1 MLSQDTLAAT
11 RLPATSVARRLL
23 QSNLLAGATACLL
36 GVAATYFLAVWTKA
50 GQDFED
56 TARAGAA
63 RHASTSWYADADH
76 WLEHFTSGT
85 FLLAVVVIGVVGL
98 LRRRWAMALCGV
110 ATALAA
116 VLAARFLRDALPVR
130 PALGRVAAAAHGAHQ
145 PNSFPSGHAAAAM
158 GLFFGTLIVVNRRWY
173 PAVVILGLPGAVG
186 AGVATVAADWH
197 RVSDT
202 VGADLLALAAG
213 LAGLAL
219 AARLGLVAPTIRPHG
234 GTQRTVKVVVA
245 GLATIAA
252 AVGVA
257 LYLRYHGAY
266 LTDAEAKYAYWSAQS
281 FALGTGLGAAAVM
294 LGICQSLAAV
304 PRRAKT
310 LK

>member
-63 RHASTSWYADADH
+63 RHAATSWYSDADH

-85 FLLAVVVIGVVGL
+85 FLLAVVVIGAVGL

-116 VLAARFLRDALPVR
+116 TLAARFLRDALPVR
-130 PALGRVAAAAHGAHQ
+130 PALGSVAAAAHGHQ
-145 PNSFPSGHAAAAM
+145 PNTFPSGHAAAAM
-158 GLFFGTLIVVNRRWY
+158 GLFFGTLIVVSRRWY
-173 PAVVILGLPGAVG
+173 PAVTVLGLPGAVG
-186 AGVATVAADWH
+186 AGAATVAADWH
-197 RVSDT
+197 RASDT
-202 VGADLLALAAG
+202 IGADLLALAAG

-219 AARLGLVAPTIRPHG
+219 AARLGLVAPTIRPNG
-234 GTQRTVKVVVA
+234 GTQRAVKVVVA
-245 GLATIAA
+245 GLATVATAI
-252 AVGVA
+252 GVA

-266 LTDAEAKYAYWSAQS
+266 ATDAEARYAYWSAQS

-294 LGICQSLAAV
+294 LGICHSLAAA